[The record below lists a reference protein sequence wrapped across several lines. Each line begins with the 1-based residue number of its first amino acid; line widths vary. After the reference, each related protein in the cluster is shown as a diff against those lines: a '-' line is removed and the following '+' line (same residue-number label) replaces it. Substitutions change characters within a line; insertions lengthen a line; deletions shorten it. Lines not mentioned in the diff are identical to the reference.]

1 MTGVQTCALP
11 ISVGKLNTIVEGIL
25 REYAVEKLGLQ
36 YFNKKKLASYGF
48 RKLID
53 LLNSKGMLVSKNYLG
68 EVDIDNI
75 IKFRNLAAHRD
86 FYVHQ
91 NKAREYRDNLLKFLE
106 INKLI

>member
-1 MTGVQTCALP
+1 M
-11 ISVGKLNTIVEGIL
+11 

-86 FYVHQ
+86 FYVSQ

-106 INKLI
+106 INKLV